1 MPEDQ
6 WPQHYASIRGQAKP
20 VPEARPADVESAD
33 KHGDA
38 KKAARLT
45 FGCFVNLTKS
55 IAGAGILCL
64 PFTLQ
69 LGGAGMSLLMMVIT
83 GGVSLLGFLST
94 GYACHLT
101 GAKTY
106 REAWERTVGASSAGV
121 VDTMI
126 VFECGIC
133 CVGYIILILDY
144 LCIGIQGLVAV
155 SVPRHTLAAIITI
168 FFLMP
173 LCLQPNFSSLRFSSL
188 FGNFAILYTILFVIL
203 ECVSW
208 GEYGTSLRRAT
219 FLGPDRDGIIR
230 SICVMTSAYIAH
242 YSAPGLFA
250 ELSAHPRPWTA
261 FCRSSVAA
269 FGLNLLCY
277 VAFSVAGFARFS
289 PAVLGNILL
298 NYDSGCFVMLAWVS
312 MATCLILTFPLQHKL
327 VRDTIASTLQLVPMQ
342 KSRICELRRDAWSLL
357 SVAVLLG
364 TVVAGVVL
372 TDISQVL
379 SFRGALLGCPI
390 SFILPALMLLN
401 APTSTGKTRTS
412 GEISRTLL
420 NFSSCLLLV
429 FGSAASVLGVYCVLH
444 A

>member
-1 MPEDQ
+1 
-6 WPQHYASIRGQAKP
+6 
-20 VPEARPADVESAD
+20 
-33 KHGDA
+33 
-38 KKAARLT
+38 
-45 FGCFVNLTKS
+45 
-55 IAGAGILCL
+55 
-64 PFTLQ
+64 
-69 LGGAGMSLLMMVIT
+69 MSLLMMVIT
-83 GGVSLLGFLST
+83 GCVSLLGFLST

-155 SVPRHTLAAIITI
+155 SVPRHTLAAIVTV
-168 FFLMP
+168 FFLTP
-173 LCLQPNFSSLRFSSL
+173 LCLQPNFRSLRFSSL
-188 FGNFAILYTILFVIL
+188 FGNFAILYTILFVII
-203 ECVSW
+203 ECISW
-208 GEYGTSLRRAT
+208 GEYGTSLKSAT
-219 FLGPDRDGIIR
+219 FLGPDMNGIIN

-250 ELSAHPRPWTA
+250 ELSAHPVPWTA

-269 FGLNLLCY
+269 FGLNVLCY
-277 VAFSVAGFARFS
+277 VAFAVAGFSRFG

-298 NYDSGCFVMLAWVS
+298 NYESGCFVMLAWVS
-312 MATCLILTFPLQHKL
+312 MAICLILTFPLQHKL
-327 VRDTIASTLQLVPMQ
+327 VRDTIASALQLAPVQ
-342 KSRICELRRDAWSLL
+342 KFRVRELRRNAWSLL
-357 SVAVLLG
+357 SVAVLLV
-364 TVVAGVVL
+364 TVVPGVIF
-372 TDISQVL
+372 TDVSKVL

-390 SFILPALMLLN
+390 SFILPAIMLLH
-401 APTSTGKTRTS
+401 APTSTRTTRTG
-412 GEISRTLL
+412 GEISLRLL

-429 FGSAASVLGVYCVLH
+429 FGVAASALGIYCVLH